1 MATATATAATQV
13 VYLTPGKSSELEQA
27 VIDYLPLVKYTVGRL
42 LGTLKLDAVMDHEDL
57 LAFGTMGLI
66 QALKTYDPSR
76 NTKFSSLAMLRI
88 KGAIID
94 AIRALDPMPRSARS
108 KARDIARAIDGLYT
122 NLGRTPT
129 QAEVAEKL
137 GITRNE
143 LSQIMETVERSS
155 MPLQDTT
162 RWDEDSGGYFYNDV
176 ADDDAGGS
184 PEAVAERGVDRNLLR
199 TAMHRLNA
207 NERMVV
213 HLHYERDLSLKE
225 ISDKMRLSQSR
236 ISQIHSAAIRKLRF
250 HLVESEQAA

>member
-1 MATATATAATQV
+1 MVTATASATQV
-13 VYLTPGKSSELEQA
+13 VYLSPGKSSQLDQA

-66 QALKTYDPSR
+66 QALKTYDPGR

-108 KARDIARAIDGLYT
+108 KAREIARAIDDLYAK
-122 NLGRTPT
+122 LGRTPT
-129 QAEVAEKL
+129 QAEVASSM
-137 GITRNE
+137 GVSQRE

-155 MPLQDTT
+155 MPLQDTS

-176 ADDDAGGS
+176 PDEDAGGS
-184 PEAVAERGVDRNLLR
+184 PEAVAERGVDRSLLR

-225 ISDKMRLSQSR
+225 ISEKMRLSQSR

-250 HLVESEQAA
+250 HLVESDQAA

>member
-1 MATATATAATQV
+1 MVSNQV
-13 VYLTPGKSSELEQA
+13 VYLSPGKSSDLEQA

-88 KGAIID
+88 KGSIID

-108 KARDIARAIDGLYT
+108 KAREIARAIDQLYAS
-122 NLGRTPT
+122 LGRTPT
-129 QAEVAEKL
+129 QAEVAGQL
-137 GITRNE
+137 GVTIFDLSAIT
-143 LSQIMETVERSS
+143 QTTERSS
-155 MPLQDTT
+155 VPLQDNS
-162 RWDEDSGGYFYNDV
+162 RW
-176 ADDDAGGS
+176 DDDANGYHYS
-184 PEAVAERGVDRNLLR
+184 EVADEDVEGQPAAIADREVDRAHLR
-199 TAMHRLNA
+199 GAMQKLNA

-213 HLHYERDLSLKE
+213 HLHYQKDLSLKD
-225 ISDKMRLSQSR
+225 ISERMRLSQSR

-250 HLVESEQAA
+250 GLAEADQAA